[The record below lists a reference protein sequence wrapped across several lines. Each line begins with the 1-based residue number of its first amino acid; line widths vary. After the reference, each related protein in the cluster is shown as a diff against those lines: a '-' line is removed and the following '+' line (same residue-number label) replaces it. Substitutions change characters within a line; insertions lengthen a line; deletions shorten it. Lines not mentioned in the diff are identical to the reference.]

1 MGWYLKQG
9 DVRCT
14 SEDNHHKVST
24 RQPGMAANGID
35 VGLPLP
41 PTKPRTM
48 PSDELAMDSQLC
60 VPLLVRSAKANRVKV
75 GAEVGE
81 EVGVKVGLTV
91 GAVVGAEVGIIVG
104 EDVGLRVGVAVGA
117 EVGAAVHSAS
127 IRYVLAPW
135 VKMTSGLNEQTQLPP
150 TTAK

>member
-1 MGWYLKQG
+1 
-9 DVRCT
+9 
-14 SEDNHHKVST
+14 
-24 RQPGMAANGID
+24 
-35 VGLPLP
+35 
-41 PTKPRTM
+41 M
-48 PSDELAMDSQLC
+48 PSDELVMDSQIC
-60 VPLLVRSAKANRVKV
+60 VPLLVRAAKANKVKV

-81 EVGVKVGLTV
+81 KVGAEVGLTV

-135 VKMTSGLNEQTQLPP
+135 VKMTSGLNEQMQLPR